1 MSFAGNT
8 LARTLRPCL
17 RTARPFPAIR
27 SANLSRFRSL
37 STAFASPYAQAAKS
51 SFGRR
56 MATVGLGAGF
66 GLIGF
71 QMMGLQAKGEV
82 KCDSCELDVDLY
94 DYQPCHL
101 LTPAR
106 WQVASSTAAPAPSG
120 KADALPTESIL
131 SPYELSFGAICGI
144 CAGIF
149 IKKGAKLIAFFLGGT
164 YVLMQYMQSR
174 SFININWSKLSSA
187 YENTFGSLPSTSSSL
202 APTEGRRVAPTI
214 TGAYRWIVDFLTA
227 NFQQRASFLAGLGLG
242 LRIG

>member
-1 MSFAGNT
+1 M
-8 LARTLRPCL
+8 
-17 RTARPFPAIR
+17 
-27 SANLSRFRSL
+27 
-37 STAFASPYAQAAKS
+37 
-51 SFGRR
+51 
-56 MATVGLGAGF
+56 GLGASL
-66 GLIGF
+66 GLVGF
-71 QMMGLQAKGEV
+71 QMMGLQAKGDV
-82 KCDSCELDVDLY
+82 KCDSF
-94 DYQPCHL
+94 
-101 LTPAR
+101 T
-106 WQVASSTAAPAPSG
+106 SSTTAPAPAPSG
-120 KADALPTESIL
+120 KADSLPTESIL

>member
-1 MSFAGNT
+1 MSFATNT
-8 LARTLRPCL
+8 LTRTLRPCL
-17 RTARPFPAIR
+17 RTTRPFPAIR
-27 SANLSRFRSL
+27 SANVSPFRSL
-37 STAFASPYAQAAKS
+37 STGFASPYAQAAKS

-66 GLIGF
+66 GLVGF
-71 QMMGLQAKGEV
+71 QMMGLQAKGDV
-82 KCDSCELDVDLY
+82 KCDSF
-94 DYQPCHL
+94 
-101 LTPAR
+101 
-106 WQVASSTAAPAPSG
+106 ASSTAAPAPSG
-120 KADALPTESIL
+120 KADSLPTESIL

-202 APTEGRRVAPTI
+202 APTEGRKVAPTI

-227 NFQQRASFLAGLGLG
+227 NFQRESLVVDLAPG
-242 LRIG
+242 RERV